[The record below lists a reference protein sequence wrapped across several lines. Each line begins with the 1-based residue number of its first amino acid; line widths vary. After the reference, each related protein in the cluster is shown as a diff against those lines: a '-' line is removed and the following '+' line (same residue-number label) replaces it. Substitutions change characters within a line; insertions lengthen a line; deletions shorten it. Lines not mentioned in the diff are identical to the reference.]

1 MLEVTVHQSGQTAA
15 VERVLGIVRQS
26 TAACYLKLYPS
37 AIHSFIKP
45 PRRLD
50 PCTYIKAFQG
60 FNLCCVC
67 FGMFAHTQTTHIH
80 TLPLQA
86 AKRSTHWGNHET
98 WYNSLLYLQQIIR
111 KNEDMEIQFE
121 PTAYLMKWKTVFD
134 SMASNSNVIYN
145 ITESAFF
152 LPRIIESW
160 KCMIFF

>member
-15 VERVLGIVRQS
+15 VERVLGIVSQS

-67 FGMFAHTQTTHIH
+67 FGMFAHTQTTHTSIH
-80 TLPLQA
+80 SHYKQPNA
-86 AKRSTHWGNHET
+86 AHIEET
-98 WYNSLLYLQQIIR
+98 TRLDII
-111 KNEDMEIQFE
+111 
-121 PTAYLMKWKTVFD
+121 VFF
-134 SMASNSNVIYN
+134 IY
-145 ITESAFF
+145 S
-152 LPRIIESW
+152 
-160 KCMIFF
+160 K